1 MDEIKKSHECERAGE
16 LIAYFYGEANA
27 AERESFAAHLAQCGA
42 CRDELGGFA
51 QVREAVSE
59 WRAEILHAAPALPF
73 ASPAMLPSQPQ
84 RETES
89 VAAVKRSPLAA
100 LREFFALSPMWLRA
114 GTIAA
119 TLTVCALA
127 ALAVVRAEVRWD
139 DNGLAFRTGLS
150 GQTQVAPATQ
160 TASAREDTYSQEEL
174 SRMVAERDAVRRE
187 LEETRAQLDESR
199 EANLIAASEMLE
211 VVPASDTSS
220 TRNSLRRGRRASPI
234 AQTRPKKFKEERD
247 EEDLPRLYDLLT
259 EAN

>member
-1 MDEIKKSHECERAGE
+1 MDEIKKCHECERAGE

-27 AERESFAAHLAQCGA
+27 AERESFTAHLAQCGA

-51 QVREAVSE
+51 QVREAVGE
-59 WRAEILHAAPALPF
+59 WRAEILHAAPPLPF
-73 ASPAMLPSQPQ
+73 ASPVMLPSQAQ

-89 VAAVKRSPLAA
+89 VVAVKRSPFAA
-100 LREFFALSPMWLRA
+100 LREFFTLSPVWLRA

-119 TLTVCALA
+119 MLTVCALA

-160 TASAREDTYSQEEL
+160 IAPARDDAYSQEEL
-174 SRMVAERDAVRRE
+174 SRIVAERDAVRRE

-220 TRNSLRRGRRASPI
+220 TRNSLRRGRRASPT
-234 AQTRPKKFKEERD
+234 AQTQPKKFKEERD

>member
-59 WRAEILHAAPALPF
+59 WRAEILHTAPALPF
-73 ASPAMLPSQPQ
+73 ASPVMLPPQ
-84 RETES
+84 AQGETES

-127 ALAVVRAEVRWD
+127 VVRAEVRWD
-139 DNGLAFRTGLS
+139 DKGLAFRTGLS

-160 TASAREDTYSQEEL
+160 TAPAREDTYSQEEL
-174 SRMVAERDAVRRE
+174 SRIVAERDAVRRE

-234 AQTRPKKFKEERD
+234 AQTRPKKFKDDRD
-247 EEDLPRLYDLLT
+247 EEDLPRLYDLLS